1 MMKRAGLRSLAF
13 TAGRMASGNVGSHLE
28 RLFGAEAGRPVEIVF
43 KDWASDPLTATPAD
57 SPGPREHPPYGEPA
71 LSQTWLEGRLA
82 FAGAEASQGQ
92 GGLIEGALE
101 AADAAMER
109 LFPASA

>member
-1 MMKRAGLRSLAF
+1 M
-13 TAGRMASGNVGSHLE
+13 E
-28 RLFGAEAGRPVEIVF
+28 PVFVL
-43 KDWASDPLTATPAD
+43 DWQAAQPV
-57 SPGPREHPPYGEPA
+57 

-82 FAGAEASQGQ
+82 FAGAEASQGH